1 MRISKEYVT
10 QEVLDVF
17 SLKQLNKENLPE
29 LSSDDIDN
37 IVRAILFTWNEI
49 GDAELD
55 FPELVNHE
63 INIYFDTKQ
72 YL

>member
-1 MRISKEYVT
+1 MRISKDYVT

-49 GDAELD
+49 GDTELD